1 MRSTICV
8 TDQQGKQVEK
18 CQKFNNSSLKSYFEK
33 IKMPIQALCS
43 VSIGSEEENAKK
55 QLLDRIQNEVYKKSI
70 VNQNEDS
77 DDDFMA
83 LEESSDKERL
93 QSLEEY
99 RRIAEQTREVKLER
113 LIQVDTCLIDDFKF

>member
-1 MRSTICV
+1 
-8 TDQQGKQVEK
+8 
-18 CQKFNNSSLKSYFEK
+18 
-33 IKMPIQALCS
+33 MPIQALCS

-113 LIQVDTCLIDDFKF
+113 LIQVDTCLIDDFKFLKLEIILWVEST